1 MKIFLDES
9 CNMKIVTAVRAM
21 FQDHTFLVAGIDSE
35 KGILDIPLY
44 PIVAD
49 LGCEVYICADNG
61 QLDTR
66 PAERAACRKAGL
78 HWVGLRKVPAKGKRG
93 ATADAA
99 RLIAAFL
106 HILDDIKGAGGPR
119 YYRLE
124 RGPKN
129 ADEAIDEVGEL

>member
-9 CNMKIVTAVRAM
+9 CNLKIVGAVRAM
-21 FQDHTFLVAGIDSE
+21 FQDHTFFVGGIDVE

-44 PIVAD
+44 PIVAG

-61 QLDTR
+61 QLDKR
-66 PAERAACRKAGL
+66 PAERVACRRAGL

-106 HILDDIKGAGGPR
+106 HILDDVKEAGAPR

-129 ADEAIDEVGEL
+129 ADEAIEEVGDL